1 MDLNPTEYQ
10 RTVLMNKSKNIK
22 QKTNIKHSS
31 TNISELT
38 RELLV
43 LLSPEG
49 APPNI
54 NWGGADNFETS

>member
-10 RTVLMNKSKNIK
+10 RTVLMHKSKNIK